1 MRATPETARARVL
14 VVDDE
19 ENLRASLGQILA
31 YDFDVTVC
39 ASGREVLALLDAGR
53 RFDAVLCDLMMPG
66 MSGAALYDAIAAAA
80 PEQLPSVVFLTG
92 GAYTPAARA
101 FMDRVP
107 NPRLEKP
114 FDVAELRA
122 VLRAVISA

>member
-31 YDFDVTVC
+31 YDYDVTVC
-39 ASGREVLALLDAGR
+39 ASGREVLALLAAGR

-122 VLRAVISA
+122 ALRAVISA